1 MSISYV
7 SSSAVE
13 SNTMTFPSHAAN
25 DLLVVCAF
33 RTTSGSITVPSSLNY
48 IRLSVSKP
56 SVNTAGSVLVMLR
69 ADSASMT
76 CGTFTNAEM
85 LICGVWRPS
94 TMHLT
99 VGDAASNGNSST
111 TTSNFAACSG
121 RDLDGTDRSWYGGI
135 IAAKHQTVDINTA
148 PAGMT
153 NRTSAAGGT
162 AVARIAL
169 HDTNAVATSW
179 ASTNRTMDQTVA
191 YHSYV
196 FEIAETTLPISSG
209 GGGPRFGLAGAG
221 PSFRGL
227 GA

>member
-7 SSSAVE
+7 SSLAVE
-13 SNTMTFPSHAAN
+13 ANTMTFPSHAAN
-25 DLLVVCAF
+25 DLIVVCGF
-33 RTTSGSITVPSSLNY
+33 RTTSGAVTVPSSLNY

-56 SVNTAGSVLVMLR
+56 SANTAGSVLVMLR

-76 CGTFTNAEM
+76 CGTFTGAEM
-85 LICGVWRPS
+85 LIAGVWRP
-94 TMHLT
+94 TTHYLT
-99 VGDAASNGNSST
+99 IADAASNGNSST
-111 TTSNFAACSG
+111 TTSNFAAAIG
-121 RDLDGTDRSWYGGI
+121 RDIDGTDRSWYGGI

-153 NRTSAAGGT
+153 NRTSAAGAT

-179 ASTNRTMDQTVA
+179 SATNRTMDQTVA

-196 FEIAETTLPISSG
+196 FEIAETTLPIASSG
-209 GGGPRFGLAGAG
+209 GVPRFGIAGAG
-221 PSFRGL
+221 PSLRGL